1 MVMERPLK
9 RPRLFFATDADDEPG
24 DIDLQEA
31 RAQNDQRLKSIF
43 EGIFEKY
50 GKDFTDVGDEIDLQ
64 TGKIVVNN
72 GHIQGMEDEDDTGEK
87 GRWLFD
93 TEESAPDDAAT
104 VHNISQYSETGA
116 DGDLL
121 KEDDTYLQH
130 SQGATQLQAGPDLDG
145 PWESR
150 ESEALI
156 AESDIDEDRSSVDSL
171 LDTALSVQNGPDDPV
186 RRENLIYTHEPVTKK
201 AKPTAE
207 TSTQSRILQKHSSIE
222 AVDSVWRVPEISGKF
237 STPPLSRSR
246 PTVPFNVVRSASP
259 PGAGSIWALPGTSRR
274 NTDVTKR
281 RSAKKH
287 ETSARKWKPQSSP
300 IMCDWSFAQTPDGN
314 ESDDPLQENYQPS
327 PTPKGGLKIRGKRLG
342 SDTPSSRK
350 DLVDNSKMSLL
361 QDDHVTRLR
370 QTSLDSAED
379 QRHTTELTNQPQTTV
394 DDLAMDTQLETKSD
408 TNIHDLLPET
418 TQDSK
423 ITPIGYQSKP
433 QDSTSPSKRA
443 RTTITPDEA
452 RLIVILR
459 HVQGK
464 KWKEIIDRLPWKK
477 LAQLVQWNQLH
488 WTERRANPPPLSMH
502 WSSTERETLHDL
514 KDQRDLTWH
523 AVRARLPGRSI
534 AEIEFELLRLWVGDD
549 VWNTEQQDGTPASF
563 SLD

>member
-1 MVMERPLK
+1 MTMEKPLK
-9 RPRLFFATDADDEPG
+9 RPRLSFATSADDEPG

-64 TGKIVVNN
+64 TGKIVVDN
-72 GHIQGMEDEDDTGEK
+72 GHIQAMQEEDDTGEEAP
-87 GRWLFD
+87 WLFD
-93 TEESAPDDAAT
+93 TENSALDDAAT
-104 VHNISQYSETGA
+104 MHNISQYSETGVG
-116 DGDLL
+116 GDLL
-121 KEDDTYLQH
+121 EEDNTYLQH
-130 SQGATQLQAGPDLDG
+130 PQVATQLQAGSGFGG

-150 ESEALI
+150 ESEASS
-156 AESDIDEDRSSVDSL
+156 AESDVDEDRSSVDSL

-186 RRENLIYTHEPVTKK
+186 RQKNLMDTDEAVTKK

-207 TSTQSRILQKHSSIE
+207 TSTQSQILQKHSSIE

-246 PTVPFNVVRSASP
+246 PTVSFNVVRSASP
-259 PGAGSIWALPGTSRR
+259 PGAGSIWALPGKSRR
-274 NTDVTKR
+274 NTSITQK

-287 ETSARKWKPQSSP
+287 ESSQRRWKPQSSP

-327 PTPKGGLKIRGKRLG
+327 PTPKGGLKIRGRVG
-342 SDTPSSRK
+342 PDTPSRRK
-350 DLVDNSKMSLL
+350 DLVDDRNVSPLRG
-361 QDDHVTRLR
+361 DHASRLR
-370 QTSLDSAED
+370 QTSFNSAED
-379 QRHTTELTNQPQTTV
+379 QRNTTEAANQLEATV
-394 DDLAMDTQLETKSD
+394 NKVALDTQLVTTSD
-408 TNIHDLLPET
+408 TKIHDISPEVT
-418 TQDSK
+418 HDPK
-423 ITPIGYQSKP
+423 IIPTGYQPKP
-433 QDSTSPSKRA
+433 QDSTSPSKRT

-452 RLIVILR
+452 RLIVVLKQ
-459 HVQGK
+459 VQGK

-477 LAQLVQWNQLH
+477 LPQLVQWNHLH
-488 WTERRANPPPLSMH
+488 WNERRANPPPLSKP

-514 KDQRDLTWH
+514 KDERGLAWH

-549 VWNTEQQDGTPASF
+549 VWNTEQQDGTAASF
-563 SLD
+563 TMDQ